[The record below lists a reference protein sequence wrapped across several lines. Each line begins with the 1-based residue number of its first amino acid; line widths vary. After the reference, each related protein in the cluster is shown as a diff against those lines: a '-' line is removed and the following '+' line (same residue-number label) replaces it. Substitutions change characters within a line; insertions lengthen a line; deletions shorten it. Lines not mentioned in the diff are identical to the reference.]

1 MRRAGLPA
9 VENARWR
16 REAMALRWFGVRHSL
31 RVEALAVLAF
41 YAAYEL
47 GRAFAAGDRAIAVKH
62 AHAISSTER
71 SLHVFAEPRVQDVVR
86 HVPGVMPVLAAAYLS
101 LHLLVTS
108 GLLLWL
114 HQRRP
119 EYFARVR
126 TILVVS
132 SFTALGGFLAF
143 PTAPPRVAEIGVADM
158 VSGAHVDLNK
168 GLVSALYNPYAA
180 IPSLHVGYAAVVGVT
195 LAAIAR
201 TKWVRALG
209 ALYPGFVT
217 LTVVATGNHFFF
229 DAAAGVV
236 VVWIGYLATQLITR
250 HVARETT
257 RRRRDHPAG
266 ARVPTSTQPARAF
279 RLVAQT
285 SPLRHGWSH
294 R

>member
-1 MRRAGLPA
+1 
-9 VENARWR
+9 
-16 REAMALRWFGVRHSL
+16 MALRWLATRHSL

-47 GRAFAAGDRAIAVKH
+47 GRAVVASDRAVAVQH
-62 AHAISSTER
+62 AHAVTATER
-71 SLHVFAEPRVQDVVR
+71 SLHVFAEPRVQDAVR
-86 HVPGVMPVLAAAYLS
+86 HVPGVMPLLAWAYLS
-101 LHLLVTS
+101 IHLLVTT

-119 EYFARVR
+119 QYFARVR
-126 TILVVS
+126 TILVFS
-132 SFTALGGFLAF
+132 SFTALAAFLAF
-143 PTAPPRVAEIGVADM
+143 PTAPPRIAGIGLDDT
-158 VSGAHVDLNK
+158 VSGGHVDLNK

-180 IPSLHVGYAAVVGVT
+180 IPSLHVGYAAVVGLTV
-195 LAAIAR
+195 AAIAR
-201 TKWVRALG
+201 TKRVRALG
-209 ALYPGFVT
+209 AFYPAFVT

-229 DAAAGVV
+229 DAAAGVGV
-236 VVWIGYLATQLITR
+236 VGFGYLATQLVTR
-250 HVARETT
+250 HVARGKT
-257 RRRRDHPAG
+257 RRRRGHLAG